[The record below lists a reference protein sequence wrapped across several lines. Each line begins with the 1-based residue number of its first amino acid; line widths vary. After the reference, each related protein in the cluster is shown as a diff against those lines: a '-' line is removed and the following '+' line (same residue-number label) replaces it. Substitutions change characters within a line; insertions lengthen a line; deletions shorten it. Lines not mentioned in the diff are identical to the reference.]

1 MVRFLSLLA
10 SGLSLG
16 GVYALVSLG
25 FVLVF
30 KSTRVLNLAMG
41 EFLMVGT
48 YLGFFFISHLGWP
61 FIPAIVVVAIL
72 MGILGLFV
80 HYRIMRGLVGRPF
93 FAIVLVTIGVAIVI
107 RGVILVVA
115 GPIELARMTSL
126 STR

>member
-1 MVRFLSLLA
+1 MVRFLTLLA

-41 EFLMVGT
+41 EFLMVGA

-61 FIPAIVVVAIL
+61 FIPALVAVAIP
-72 MGILGLFV
+72 MAWTPG
-80 HYRIMRGLVGRPF
+80 RGLVVEGTFVTWGR
-93 FAIVLVTIGVAIVI
+93 
-107 RGVILVVA
+107 
-115 GPIELARMTSL
+115 SL
-126 STR
+126 TGDKSL